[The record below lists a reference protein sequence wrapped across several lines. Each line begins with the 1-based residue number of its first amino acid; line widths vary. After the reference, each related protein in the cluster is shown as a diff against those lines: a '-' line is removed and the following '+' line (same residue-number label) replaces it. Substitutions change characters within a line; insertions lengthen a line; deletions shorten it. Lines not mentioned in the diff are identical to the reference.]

1 MRTSI
6 RVGRALGVEIRLH
19 YSWFLLAALFVAGLS
34 ARFQAAAPGA
44 GPALIWA
51 SAAATAGAFFLG
63 LLAHELSHVAVA
75 RSRGLAVRG
84 VTLFALG
91 GVAETADEPPDHR
104 SELLIA
110 VVGPLTSAALGGLF
124 LGAAALPGLPPMPHA
139 ALRWLGGINFV
150 LAVFNLLPAYPMD
163 GGRVLRAALWKATGS
178 RDRATRLAAGAGQ
191 AVAGLMILLGAVGF
205 VRGGGFGSLWL
216 GLVGLFLFQA
226 AAASAWSAGASEALR
241 KLRVG
246 DVMTR
251 ADAALALDPR
261 ASAQDALELMGREKV
276 EQVPVVDD
284 GALVGVVTR
293 ADIVRALVARRG
305 R

>member
-1 MRTSI
+1 M
-6 RVGRALGVEIRLH
+6 LGVEIRLH
-19 YSWFLLAALFVAGLS
+19 YTWFLLAALFVTGLA
-34 ARFQAAAPGA
+34 ARFRAETPGA

-91 GVAETADEPPDHR
+91 GVAETAGEPPDHR

-110 VVGPLTSAALGGLF
+110 VVGPFTSAVIGALF
-124 LGAAALPGLPPMPHA
+124 LGAAALPGLPAMLHA
-139 ALRWLGGINFV
+139 ALRWLGGINLV

-163 GGRVLRAALWKATGS
+163 GGRVLRAAIWKATGS
-178 RDRATRLAAGAGQ
+178 RDRATRLAAAGGQ

-216 GLVGLFLFQA
+216 ALVGVFLFQA
-226 AAASAWSAGASEALR
+226 AAASALSVGAAEALR
-241 KLRVG
+241 TLRVG

-251 ADAALALDPR
+251 ADGPLALDPR

-276 EQVPVVDD
+276 EQVPVVSD

-293 ADIVRALVARRG
+293 ADIVRALVARR
-305 R
+305 